1 MKEDIS
7 RYVGIKH
14 YFGESSFEK
23 CDCFGLVKLF
33 YREHGWPQTFTD
45 DNPEP
50 VTEANYAQPRMWR
63 RLYKYMLTHFE
74 RVDYADLQFG
84 DVVIMQVNLC
94 MHMGIYVGYGKV
106 LGMEI
111 PTVYGQSES
120 TLYTRPWWTR
130 VFKYAFRR
138 KP

>member
-74 RVDYADLQFG
+74 RVTYDDLQFG

-94 MHMGIYVGYGKV
+94 MHMGIYVGYEMTFYV
-106 LGMEI
+106 LSEHTKKEYQAFLLDTPFILI
-111 PTVYGQSES
+111 P
-120 TLYTRPWWTR
+120 
-130 VFKYAFRR
+130 
-138 KP
+138 